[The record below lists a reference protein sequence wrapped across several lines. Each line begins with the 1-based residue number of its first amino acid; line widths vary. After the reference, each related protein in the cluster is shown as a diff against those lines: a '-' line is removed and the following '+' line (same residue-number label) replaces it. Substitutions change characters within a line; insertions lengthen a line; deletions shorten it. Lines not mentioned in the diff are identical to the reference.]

1 MNRTMT
7 IAVLVSIL
15 LAVGA
20 PLVNALHLAKQFKDY
35 PSVRV
40 DIEPYDPR
48 DLLYGQYLRFRP
60 VWNWNKDARVD
71 GDIRACSGRD
81 CCLCVGEGEV
91 NPTVSLTVC
100 PPKSEAMG
108 SCHYTLRGQSRGADN
123 FDNGLGR
130 YFVDETL
137 AKPLEDLFVRDKK
150 KFSLD
155 IHITPSGKSMPG
167 ELYIEGIPYKE
178 FLRQQEQRT
187 TTP

>member
-1 MNRTMT
+1 MSRYTT
-7 IAVLVSIL
+7 IAVVLSIL

-20 PLVNALHLAKQFKDY
+20 PLVNAVTMAKQFKDY

-48 DLLYGQYLRFRP
+48 DLLYGQYLQFRP

-71 GDIRACSGRD
+71 GSARVCSGKE

-91 NPTVSLTVC
+91 NPTVSLAVC
-100 PPKSEAMG
+100 PPKGESLG
-108 SCHYTLRGQSRGADN
+108 TCRFTLRGQSWNNDH
-123 FDNGLGR
+123 FENGLGR
-130 YFVDETL
+130 YYVDETI
-137 AKPLEDLFVRDKK
+137 AKPMEDMFVREKK

-155 IHITPSGKSMPG
+155 AHITPSGESLPG
-167 ELYIEGIPYKE
+167 ELYIENVPYKE
-178 FLRQQEQRT
+178 FLGKEEKT